1 MENPLITVLMST
13 YNETG
18 SELKKSINS
27 ILHQSYRNIEFLII
41 NDNPKNNELLQI
53 LNSITDD
60 RVKVIRN
67 EKNIGLVR
75 SLNKG
80 LKFAQGTYIARM
92 DADDISY
99 PSRLEDEL
107 VYLKQNGL
115 DMVGSYIELIDE
127 DNTVIKRVMK
137 FPSGHKQIAHFMRWG
152 NCISHPTWLL
162 KREVYM
168 AMDGYRNALHCED
181 YDFILRAIEKGYAVG
196 NIPKVELSYRVRQT
210 GVSKSNENIQF
221 LLRNFLAKNKRR
233 INKITET
240 NIEEYLHS
248 EKFQRESTQLLLYKQ
263 DKIKLKQARGF
274 TKIRIA
280 QNISINPFLW
290 KDLMEKVTLW
300 MREL

>member
-263 DKIKLKQARGF
+263 DKIKLKQA
-274 TKIRIA
+274 
-280 QNISINPFLW
+280 
-290 KDLMEKVTLW
+290 
-300 MREL
+300 